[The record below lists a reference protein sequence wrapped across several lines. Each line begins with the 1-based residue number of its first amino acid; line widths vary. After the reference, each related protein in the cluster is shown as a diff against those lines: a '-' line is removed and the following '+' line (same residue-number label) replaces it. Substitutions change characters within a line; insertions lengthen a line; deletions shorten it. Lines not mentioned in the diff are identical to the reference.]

1 LPDGELNNAVT
12 RCPLELLWLNHRVNA
27 LKENFMKQVRLAL
40 IGLGNV
46 GKAFLQLMIEK
57 EDLLSQRY
65 GVRLILVAAADSSG
79 GVLDTDGIDPAAL
92 LTHKLSGK
100 GAGMYRGGEKGLP
113 AAELV
118 SRAEAELLLEASPVN
133 LETAE
138 PGLSCVR
145 TAIIKGMGVVLANKA
160 PLVKA
165 FGELTQAAERAG
177 TGFLYSATVCGA
189 LPVVNVGRRDL
200 AGCDIR
206 GVRGIFNSTSNSILE
221 AMGRGGTYAKAL
233 KQAQIDGIAEADPTL
248 DVEGWDTANKL
259 VIIANSILG
268 MPATLRDVD
277 PVTGIASITP
287 EQIIEA
293 AGHGK
298 VIKLIATAERRGAA
312 YRLSVEPKWLP
323 KDDFL
328 ANVSGW
334 EMGIVFDT
342 DIMGLQQH
350 KVDERGPVPT
360 AGAMLRDV
368 INLSR

>member
-1 LPDGELNNAVT
+1 
-12 RCPLELLWLNHRVNA
+12 
-27 LKENFMKQVRLAL
+27 MKQVRLAL

-57 EDLLSQRY
+57 ETLLAERY
-65 GVRLILVAAADSSG
+65 GLKLVLTAAADSSG
-79 GVLDTDGIDPAAL
+79 GMADANGLDPAAL
-92 LTHKLSGK
+92 LAHKKGGK
-100 GAGMYRGGEKGLP
+100 GAGLFGGGEPDLP
-113 AAELV
+113 AAELAA
-118 SRAEAELLLEASPVN
+118 RAEADLLLEASPVN
-133 LETAE
+133 LETGE
-138 PGLSCVR
+138 PGLSCARV
-145 TAIIKGMGVVLANKA
+145 AISRGMGVVLANKA
-160 PLVKA
+160 PLVLA
-165 FGELTQAAERAG
+165 FRELTQAAESAG
-177 TGFLYSATVCGA
+177 VGFLYSATVCGA

-200 AGCDIR
+200 VGCDIR
-206 GVRGIFNSTSNSILE
+206 GARGIFNSTSNSILE

-233 KQAQIDGIAEADPTL
+233 KQAQLDGIAEADPTL

-268 MPATLRDVD
+268 MPATLRDVN
-277 PVTGIASITP
+277 PVTGITSITP
-287 EQIIEA
+287 EHIIEA
-293 AGHGK
+293 AGQGK
-298 VIKLIATAERRGAA
+298 VIKLIATAEREGDG

-328 ANVSGW
+328 ANVNGW

>member
-1 LPDGELNNAVT
+1 MVS
-12 RCPLELLWLNHRVNA
+12 
-27 LKENFMKQVRLAL
+27 KEIAMKQARVAL

-46 GKAFLQLMIEK
+46 GKAFLQLMVEK
-57 EDLLSQRY
+57 EGLLAERY
-65 GVRLILVAAADSSG
+65 GLKLALTAAADSSG
-79 GVLDTDGIDPAAL
+79 GVMDANGIDPAAL
-92 LTHKLSGK
+92 LAHKQSGK
-100 GAGMYRGGEKGLP
+100 GAGAYPGGEKGLP

-118 SRAEAELLLEASPVN
+118 ARAEADLLLEASPVN
-133 LETAE
+133 LQTAE
-138 PGLSCVR
+138 PGLSCAR
-145 TAIIKGMGVVLANKA
+145 TAIVKGMSVVLANKA

-165 FGELTQAAERAG
+165 FGELELTAERAG
-177 TGFLYSATVCGA
+177 VGFLYSATVCGA

-200 AGCDIR
+200 VGCDIR
-206 GVRGIFNSTSNSILE
+206 GLRGIFNSTSNSILE

-268 MPATLRDVD
+268 MPATLADVQ
-277 PVTGIASITP
+277 PVEGITKVMP

-293 AGHGK
+293 AGQGK
-298 VIKLIATAERRGAA
+298 VIKLIATAERQGDT

-328 ANVSGW
+328 ANVNGW

-350 KVDERGPVPT
+350 KVDERGPIPT